1 MGVTYPARSVVRS
14 ETIRAMNPL
23 ELAGLVF
30 VLLGILFGLTVGVG
44 LGALL
49 LVAGL
54 TWRVGRK

>member
-1 MGVTYPARSVVRS
+1 MPGQWSVS
-14 ETIRAMNPL
+14 GTIRAMNPL

-54 TWRVGRK
+54 AWRVGSK

>member
-1 MGVTYPARSVVRS
+1 MPPTNGPSG
-14 ETIRAMNPL
+14 TIRAMNPL

-30 VLLGILFGLTVGVG
+30 VLVGILFGLTVGVG

-54 TWRVGRK
+54 AWRVGSK